1 MREDFLHYLWKTR
14 HFNQQNLTIT
24 TGESLF
30 IADTGTY
37 NRDAGP
43 DFQQARIRIGD
54 LLWIGNIEMHLRSS
68 DWFRHGH
75 HGDPAYQ
82 NVILHVVYEADEN
95 ISLSPKTEHSSATY
109 LPCLELK
116 NRIAPHLF
124 EKYWGMLQTTAWVP
138 CQMHFSAVSTFTRA
152 ACLDRLVIERLEQK
166 VERIEQRLEAN
177 QYDWETTF
185 YEKMARSFGA
195 KVNAEPMEL
204 LAQSLPYTLLS
215 KYKNSL
221 FQIEALLFGQAGWLE
236 NHFLD
241 AYNVALAKEYAFLK
255 QKHRL
260 TPLQTNRIA
269 WKFSK
274 MRPANFPTIRLAQF
288 AGLVHQSVHLFSKI
302 ITKETI
308 TEVVELLESPTS
320 NYWTTHYTFDTPS
333 IERPKPFGKKAIQL
347 IVLNTV
353 IPFLFLYGKT
363 KGLPA
368 LKNRALDW
376 LETLPPEQ
384 NHIIEQWKALGI
396 VAQSSAESQALL
408 QLKTEY
414 CEPKRCLDCKIG
426 HSILQITT

>member
-1 MREDFLHYLWKTR
+1 
-14 HFNQQNLTIT
+14 
-24 TGESLF
+24 
-30 IADTGTY
+30 
-37 NRDAGP
+37 
-43 DFQQARIRIGD
+43 
-54 LLWIGNIEMHLRSS
+54 
-68 DWFRHGH
+68 
-75 HGDPAYQ
+75 
-82 NVILHVVYEADEN
+82 
-95 ISLSPKTEHSSATY
+95 
-109 LPCLELK
+109 
-116 NRIAPHLF
+116 
-124 EKYWGMLQTTAWVP
+124 
-138 CQMHFSAVSTFTRA
+138 
-152 ACLDRLVIERLEQK
+152 LEQK
-166 VERIEQRLEAN
+166 VLRIEQRLEAN
-177 QYDWETTF
+177 LHDWETTF
-185 YEKMARSFGA
+185 YQKMARSFGA

-204 LAQSLPYTLLS
+204 LAQSLPHTLLA
-215 KYKNSL
+215 KYKDSL

-255 QKHRL
+255 QKHGL
-260 TPLQTNRIA
+260 TPIQTTGVA

-274 MRPANFPTIRLAQF
+274 IRPANFPTIRLAQF

-302 ITKETI
+302 IAKETI

-320 NYWTTHYTFDTPS
+320 DYWTTHYTFDTPS

-396 VAQSSAESQALL
+396 VAQSGAESQALL

-426 HSILQITT
+426 HSILQNY